1 MKKCYFTNEC
11 KEKWGS
17 RVKPLV
23 IFCTIRNMM
32 VDYSGN
38 IVTDTHK
45 CAKYTI
51 NQYMVRGCTGEKPI
65 KAGL

>member
-1 MKKCYFTNEC
+1 MERCYFTNED
-11 KEKWGS
+11 KGKWGS
-17 RVKPLV
+17 RVKFLA
-23 IFCTIRNMM
+23 ILCTIRNMM

-45 CAKYTI
+45 CAKYII
-51 NQYMVRGCTGEKPI
+51 NQYMVRGCTGENPI

>member
-1 MKKCYFTNEC
+1 MERCYFTNED
-11 KEKWGS
+11 KGKRGS
-17 RVKPLV
+17 RVKFLA

-32 VDYSGN
+32 VDYSEN

-45 CAKYTI
+45 CAKYII

>member
-1 MKKCYFTNEC
+1 MERCYFTNED

-17 RVKPLV
+17 RVKFLA
-23 IFCTIRNMM
+23 ILCTIRNMK
-32 VDYSGN
+32 VDYSEN

-45 CAKYTI
+45 CAKYII
-51 NQYMVRGCTGEKPI
+51 NQYMVRGCTGGKPI